1 MVLARGLELDE
12 GWGGEVGQIGSYAVY
27 VSSLGPWRSYLGHST
42 GVAAQC
48 ANMVQVARPLRQM
61 SHYCVDSMGPRNSW
75 STPCV
80 S

>member
-1 MVLARGLELDE
+1 MKV
-12 GWGGEVGQIGSYAVY
+12 GGEVGQTGSHAVC

-48 ANMVQVARPLRQM
+48 ANMVQVAQPLRQM
-61 SHYCVDSMGPRNSW
+61 SKYCVDSMGPRNLW
-75 STPCV
+75 STPYV